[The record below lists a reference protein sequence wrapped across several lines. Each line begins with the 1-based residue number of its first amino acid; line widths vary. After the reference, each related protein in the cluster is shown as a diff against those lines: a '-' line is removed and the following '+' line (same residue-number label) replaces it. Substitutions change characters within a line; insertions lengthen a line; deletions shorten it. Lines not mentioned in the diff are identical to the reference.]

1 MGCIVA
7 NSSGIVG
14 IASSNLCPDFL
25 HNIVILPSIHVFGC
39 KCLSLVAYIHA
50 HSTSIVDEKVSRPR
64 KHTQPFPFALGSMT
78 ITTVTVRILSAYVF
92 EVYW

>member
-25 HNIVILPSIHVFGC
+25 HKIVILPPIHVFGC

-50 HSTSIVDEKVSRPR
+50 QPR
-64 KHTQPFPFALGSMT
+64 G
-78 ITTVTVRILSAYVF
+78 YVVAS
-92 EVYW
+92 EQRK